1 VEGRLDRNEFSKMK
15 AGDLVTWSTTISPVT
30 PETKP
35 QIKTCRTT
43 IERIEHYPTFND
55 MIKSEGESHV
65 VPGIPTISQG
75 VQIYY
80 QFYTPE
86 EEKTYGVLALRIKRI

>member
-1 VEGRLDRNEFSKMK
+1 MK

-30 PETKP
+30 PDTKP

-65 VPGIPTISQG
+65 VPGISTISQG